1 MSKSAVKV
9 SQNSGQQATPLL
21 DKLQSLSDKIIR
33 LANNTEQKKGNL
45 PEFFRIYT
53 VVGHILCDIGA
64 P

>member
-1 MSKSAVKV
+1 MSKSAAKV

-45 PEFFRIYT
+45 PEFF
-53 VVGHILCDIGA
+53 VFILYCGRSYSL
-64 P
+64 